1 MRILTPQAIKNGVS
15 LESINDSTCYFPLEK
30 VFCGFSTKNLMDKM
44 LREGDITQTQY
55 NTCLRGA
62 QAFYKEY
69 LEYVLTKMD
78 MLETLWSHACW
89 ADFSNRENSSW
100 SDVEYFVNNFSSILQ
115 FDKQEMNLLY
125 EQFVDF
131 QTLSEEELP
140 NGALADA
147 IIKEFEDVD
156 GKAQNEYRMNLI

>member
-1 MRILTPQAIKNGVS
+1 
-15 LESINDSTCYFPLEK
+15 
-30 VFCGFSTKNLMDKM
+30 M

-55 NTCLRGA
+55 NICLRGA

-89 ADFSNRENSSW
+89 VDFSNRENSSLY
-100 SDVEYFVNNFSSILQ
+100 DVEYFVNNFSSILQ

-131 QTLSEEELP
+131 QTSSEDQLP
-140 NGALADA
+140 NGAL
-147 IIKEFEDVD
+147 V
-156 GKAQNEYRMNLI
+156 